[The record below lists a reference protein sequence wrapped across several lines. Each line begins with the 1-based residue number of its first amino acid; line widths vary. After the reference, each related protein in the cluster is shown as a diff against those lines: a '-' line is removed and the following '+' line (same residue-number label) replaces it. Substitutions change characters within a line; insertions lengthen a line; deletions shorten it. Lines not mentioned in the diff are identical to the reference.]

1 MNAPRPIARHRGVA
15 FVLVLWVIATLS
27 ILLGSFAMITRTENL
42 QARHLFD
49 TTRARYAAEAGLN
62 LAVYELRKND
72 QLQRWIAD
80 GRAYAF
86 QFDEAQVE
94 VRLTD
99 DSGKIDI
106 NTAKDEILA
115 SLFMRSGVEEEQAVA
130 LAAAIEDWR
139 DPDDLETPNGAEA
152 DAYRAAD
159 LSYEPA
165 NEPFNTVSELQQVL
179 GMSYALY
186 EKVEP
191 AITLYSG
198 RGDPNLAYAPLEA
211 LESIPG
217 ITPEVAAQII
227 AQRQALPPGYQ
238 PGVDGP
244 PLTLPDGTPIPM
256 ASGGG
261 LTYSVESRAT
271 LPSGAH
277 TILEATIRLGGV
289 NAAGRPYTILR
300 WRDGEAS

>member
-1 MNAPRPIARHRGVA
+1 VNAPRPIARHRGVA

-277 TILEATIRLGGV
+277 TVLEATIRLGGV

>member
-198 RGDPNLAYAPLEA
+198 RADPNLAYAPLEA

-277 TILEATIRLGGV
+277 TVLEATIRLGGV

>member
-1 MNAPRPIARHRGVA
+1 MTTLASRTRSRGVA

-72 QLQRWIAD
+72 QLQRWIPD
-80 GRAYAF
+80 GRPYAF
-86 QFDEAQVE
+86 QFDDAQVE

-130 LAAAIEDWR
+130 LAAAVEDWR
-139 DPDDLETPNGAEA
+139 DPDDLETPNGAEV
-152 DAYRAAD
+152 DSYHAAG

-165 NEPFNTVSELQQVL
+165 NEPFNTVSELQQVI

-186 EKVEP
+186 EKIEP
-191 AITLYSG
+191 AVTIYSG
-198 RGDPNLAYAPLEA
+198 RGDPNLSYAPLEA

-217 ITPEVAAQII
+217 ITPEIAQQLI
-227 AQRQALPPGYQ
+227 AQRQALPPGYR
-238 PGVDGP
+238 PGIDGP

-277 TILEATIRLGGV
+277 TVLEATIRLGGV

-300 WRDGEAS
+300 WRDGETS

>member
-277 TILEATIRLGGV
+277 TVLEATIRLGGV

>member
-1 MNAPRPIARHRGVA
+1 MTTLASRTRSRGVA

-72 QLQRWIAD
+72 QLQRWIPD
-80 GRAYAF
+80 GRPYAF
-86 QFDEAQVE
+86 QFDDAQVE

-130 LAAAIEDWR
+130 LAAAVEDWR
-139 DPDDLETPNGAEA
+139 DPDDLETPNGAEV
-152 DAYRAAD
+152 DSYHAAG

-165 NEPFNTVSELQQVL
+165 NEPFNTVSELQQVI

-186 EKVEP
+186 EKIEP
-191 AITLYSG
+191 AVTIYSG
-198 RGDPNLAYAPLEA
+198 RGDPNLSYAPLEA

-217 ITPEVAAQII
+217 ITPEIAQQLI
-227 AQRQALPPGYQ
+227 AQRQALPPGYR
-238 PGVDGP
+238 PGIDGP

-277 TILEATIRLGGV
+277 TVLEATIRLGGV
-289 NAAGRPYTILR
+289 NAAGRPYTIRR
-300 WRDGEAS
+300 WRDGETS